1 MGLNMADKES
11 SDSGGTVIGYERE
24 FADITGAI
32 DRYGT
37 GAPSHIAIVAEPM
50 AGRTTLVAEIR
61 RIYGDRVHY
70 LPLEFVIKQP
80 GFLDSSAIEGD
91 IILIDNCQFLSTR
104 RIGGFEVLN
113 EFLRTQI
120 TSKKLFITTWNTHS
134 WQYLCSVMNLDA
146 YFPTIVSLNKMDMPV
161 LKQVILSRYK
171 PGAIR
176 FLDEGT
182 AERSMFFSVIHS
194 TVQLPFTSMEI
205 PVPWIKPNFTLMFHR
220 LPRKK
225 RVQISLEDVIFEKI
239 NRIAYGN
246 PGVAVMLWDESL
258 KDDAISLSAI
268 TETQFS
274 ISLDTNESFILSVI
288 LSMESLHA
296 RDLSAI
302 AGSEMDIDRVI
313 YRLVQQRLVRDNTGY
328 YSIEPFALG
337 PVTEYL
343 RRTRRLW

>member
-1 MGLNMADKES
+1 MAEEEKLDP
-11 SDSGGTVIGYERE
+11 GRTVIGYDRE
-24 FADITGAI
+24 LAEIKEAI
-32 DRYGT
+32 ERYGT

-61 RIYGDRVHY
+61 RIYGDRVNY

-80 GFLDSSAIEGD
+80 GFLDSLALEGD

-120 TSKKLFITTWNTHS
+120 TSKKLFITTWNTHC

-146 YFPTIVSLNKMDMPV
+146 YFPTIVSLNKIDTPV

-171 PGAIR
+171 PGEIR
-176 FLDEGT
+176 FMDEGI
-182 AERSMFFSVIHS
+182 AERSMFFSIIHS
-194 TVQLPFTSMEI
+194 TMQLPFTSTEI
-205 PVPWIKPNFTLMFHR
+205 TVPWVKPNFTLMLR
-220 LPRKK
+220 KLPRKK

-239 NRIAYGN
+239 NRIAFGN
-246 PGVAVMLWDESL
+246 HGVAVMLWDESL
-258 KDDAISLSAI
+258 KENGISLSAI
-268 TETQFS
+268 TETQFF

-296 RDLSAI
+296 KDLSAI

-313 YRLVQQRLVRDNTGY
+313 YRLVQQRLVRDSTGY

>member
-1 MGLNMADKES
+1 MADEDNP
-11 SDSGGTVIGYERE
+11 DSGRTVIGYERE
-24 FADITGAI
+24 LADITGAI
-32 DRYGT
+32 EQYGT

-61 RIYGDRVHY
+61 RMNGDRVNY
-70 LPLEFVIKQP
+70 LPLEFVIKHENL
-80 GFLDSSAIEGD
+80 LDFSSLEGD
-91 IILIDNCQFLSTR
+91 IILIDNCQFLATR
-104 RIGGFEVLN
+104 KIGGFDVLDM
-113 EFLRTQI
+113 FLRTQI

-134 WQYLCSVMNLDA
+134 WQYLSSVMNLGA
-146 YFPTIVSLNKMDMPV
+146 YFPTIVTLNKMDMPV

-171 PGAIR
+171 PGEIR
-176 FLDEGT
+176 FLNEGT

-194 TVQLPFTSMEI
+194 TLRLPFTSTEI
-205 PVPWIKPNFTLMFHR
+205 SVPWIKPNFTLMLHR

-246 PGVAVMLWDESL
+246 PGVALQLWERSL
-258 KDDAISLSAI
+258 KDHAISLGAI
-268 TETQFS
+268 TEDLYS
-274 ISLDTNESFILSVI
+274 ISLETNESFILSVI

-296 RDLSAI
+296 KDLEAI

-313 YRLVQQRLVRDNTGY
+313 YRLVQQRLVRESGGY

-343 RRTRRLW
+343 RKTRRLW